1 MGLWSWLFPTREDRI
16 ARART
21 LLSTGR
27 PEFARLELL
36 DLVEKEP
43 EATDAAKELLHE
55 AENQLAVRNLDAA
68 IAYASQRDDLK
79 AAECLELAET
89 FHHGGL
95 EQRFTDTRRELREI
109 RTNRDAEEER
119 KLADQRARLL
129 AVDPLG
135 VTGGPSWL
143 DPSTPEDLFDADR
156 EEIEQRIA
164 LLVEGY
170 PAALR
175 ASAAQLGPEFAQ
187 AVLALDEGRPEEA
200 LQVLL
205 ALPDDSAL
213 VCWERARAA
222 HALGDPTAAARSVRA
237 FAKYAGG
244 HHPMANT
251 HSGVFLAQL
260 LAESSDLA
268 GALRTMRD
276 VVAESAGSG
285 KRGLPPT
292 AGYLFAQLLFANRDL
307 PEAEK
312 VLAGLIRQHPK
323 EAVLYTLLA
332 RVRVAGGHRME
343 AMRALEASLEAICC
357 APGKCGTQKP
367 DLDTHRLLA
376 TLYLEDGLDL
386 PRGLELA
393 GTASGLVSQPT
404 WEDAYL
410 AALVAKARG
419 APEAPELARRLSSL
433 TPPEHAGQERIARY
447 LALPAP
453 PPG

>member
-1 MGLWSWLFPTREDRI
+1 MGLWSWLFPSREDRI

-21 LLSTGR
+21 LLATNR

-43 EATDAAKELLHE
+43 ESTDDAKKLLHE
-55 AENQLAVRNLDAA
+55 AENQLAIRNLDAA
-68 IAYASQRDDLK
+68 IGYASQREDVK
-79 AAECLELAET
+79 AAECLELAES

-109 RTNRDAEEER
+109 RAHRDEQEER
-119 KLADQRARLL
+119 SLAEQRARLL

-143 DPSTPEDLFDADR
+143 DPATPENLFDADR
-156 EEIEQRIA
+156 EEIEQRVA
-164 LLVEGY
+164 LMVEGY
-170 PAALR
+170 PPSLR
-175 ASAAQLGPEFAQ
+175 GSVTALGPEFAQ
-187 AVLALDEGRPEEA
+187 AVLALDEGRPDEA

-213 VCWERARAA
+213 VCWERARVA
-222 HALGDPTAAARSVRA
+222 HALGDPVAAARSVQA
-237 FAKYAGG
+237 FAKYAGA
-244 HHPMANT
+244 HHPMGNT
-251 HSGVFLAQL
+251 HSGVYLAQL
-260 LAESSDLA
+260 LAEAGDLA
-268 GALRTMRD
+268 GGLRVMRD
-276 VVAESAGSG
+276 VVAENP
-285 KRGLPPT
+285 KLPPT

-307 PEAEK
+307 AEAEK
-312 VLAGLIRQHPK
+312 VLSSLIRQHPK
-323 EAVLYTLLA
+323 EPALYTLLA

-343 AMRALEASLEAICC
+343 AMRALEASIEAICC

-393 GTASGLVSQPT
+393 GTAAGLVAQPT

-410 AALVAKARG
+410 TALVAKARG

-453 PPG
+453 GPG